1 MSDPNDN
8 GDSSSSDE
16 EELTFS
22 SPEQKPYK
30 IDAPS
35 TLETDESKKRK
46 KKKKKKSKKEKKKR
60 KSKKNHR
67 EGEDDDDDDDDDDNN
82 NNNNNDDDDD
92 DDGNELSIGNDE
104 NQVAAAAQINVD
116 STALAHTAIFNQ
128 SIPKKKRSNAHSHAR
143 STSDRNRDKFGDES
157 GSEEGHI
164 DEDVDISLNDL
175 KRKVMGRDLR
185 AEEDVDQEQDE
196 ELRQIQAL
204 MNTGP
209 ETEPSS
215 TKTIADKLRRDLMCT
230 ICHDIIYPPIS
241 LFCGHSFCQPCIEWW
256 FDTSK
261 IDPSCPTCRKTVPVK
276 RRNAVAPNLALR
288 SCIMAIY
295 GPEIVRRIQECRPK
309 GERGGAHGKGYEVI
323 SHLEDETWHY
333 IQTTTNHA
341 TSSTET
347 IQVRRNI
354 VLDADDQRMQL
365 ALAVYERPQKI
376 VDNDRNGFHVKLC
389 LLTME
394 EDEAA
399 DSGFPSIVDNSED
412 EQLICGRES
421 RFLHSI
427 LAVQMRVENG
437 SVLPLAR
444 ISSAADGCFDYMLDP
459 STSVGDPTDARG
471 LLFEHTSTGCR
482 LEIDLA
488 QLQSRGGSSLRPHPQ
503 PIKDR
508 RNLRYDDEGEEGDDM
523 DREESNV
530 GRRTVQ
536 NLVMGQSDD
545 SDMSGSDEF
554 EDDGFLVDDNN
565 QTSDVEGEFS
575 SGGDGDD
582 EDVCTV
588 CHGHGELMVC
598 DGGEEDDGCG
608 KAFHAA
614 CVNRSQIPEG
624 DWICQECANSFGIA
638 VGLEGHEFKA
648 QVSNSKSAGTGKRK
662 IIDDESDGDA
672 DEKGTK
678 NCGTETDVQPPKT
691 LKRRMVLLD
700 DSESE

>member
-8 GDSSSSDE
+8 GDSSSSGE

-22 SPEQKPYK
+22 SPDQKPFK
-30 IDAPS
+30 MNASS

-46 KKKKKKSKKEKKKR
+46 KKRKKKKSKKEKKKKR
-60 KSKKNHR
+60 KKNHR
-67 EGEDDDDDDDDDDNN
+67 EEEDDNN
-82 NNNNNDDDDD
+82 SNDDD

-104 NQVAAAAQINVD
+104 NQVAAATAAQINVD
-116 STALAHTAIFNQ
+116 PVARAHTAIFNQ
-128 SIPKKKRSNAHSHAR
+128 SIPKKKRPNAHSYER
-143 STSDRNRDKFGDES
+143 STSDRNRDERGDES
-157 GSEEGHI
+157 GSEEGHT
-164 DEDVDISLNDL
+164 DDDVDISLNDL

-185 AEEDVDQEQDE
+185 TEEDVDQEQDE

-209 ETEPSS
+209 ETEPPS
-215 TKTIADKLRRDLMCT
+215 TKTMADKLRRDLMCT

-261 IDPSCPTCRKTVPVK
+261 MDPSCPTCRKTVPVK
-276 RRNAVAPNLALR
+276 RHDAVAPNLALR

-309 GERGGAHGKGYEVI
+309 GERGGTHGKGYEVI
-323 SHLEDETWHY
+323 SPLEDETWHY

-365 ALAVYERPQKI
+365 ALAVYQRPQKI
-376 VDNDRNGFHVKLC
+376 MDNGRNGFHVKLC
-389 LLTME
+389 LLAME

-412 EQLICGRES
+412 EQLTCGRES

-427 LAVQMRVENG
+427 LVVQMRVENG

-459 STSVGDPTDARG
+459 STSVGDPADARG

-488 QLQSRGGSSLRPHPQ
+488 HLQSRGGSSLRPHPQ
-503 PIKDR
+503 R
-508 RNLRYDDEGEEGDDM
+508 SRGGRNLGYDDEEEEGDDM

-530 GRRTVQ
+530 GRPRAQ

-554 EDDGFLVDDNN
+554 EEDGFLVDDNN

-648 QVSNSKSAGTGKRK
+648 QVSDSKSAGTGKRK

-678 NCGTETDVQPPKT
+678 NCGTETDVHAPKT
-691 LKRRMVLLD
+691 QKRRMVLLD